1 MIGKVLFVNNGNFS
15 ADTNKFGATRR
26 EYRARMYIYSRGS
39 AHVHRDAS
47 LERQL
52 PASRERERDGVIRS

>member
-1 MIGKVLFVNNGNFS
+1 MEISRPILINSGRHVANIGRK
-15 ADTNKFGATRR
+15 
-26 EYRARMYIYSRGS
+26 ERMDIYSRGS